1 MARSFAA
8 FAALVAALLLAGSN
22 AIVVGRVG
30 RVYRPI
36 AGPVLGAMQA
46 AALFFAPR

>member
-22 AIVVGRVG
+22 AIIVG

-36 AGPVLGAMQA
+36 AAPVLGAMHA
-46 AALFFAPR
+46 SLPCLAPR